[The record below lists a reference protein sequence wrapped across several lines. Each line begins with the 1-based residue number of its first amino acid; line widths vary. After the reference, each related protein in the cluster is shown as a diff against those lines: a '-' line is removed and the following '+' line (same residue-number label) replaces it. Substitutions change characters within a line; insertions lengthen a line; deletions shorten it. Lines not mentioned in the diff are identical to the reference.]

1 MTDHRR
7 IKNSCIGFISNLC
20 LLFFISTSFA
30 SAEVTAD
37 KIKTQTAHKVLQLG
51 DTTDENSEQA
61 LELPSDVAVHAGKI
75 YVVDGSHHRIM
86 VYDLK
91 GKFLFQFG
99 SKGEQPGQLNYPV
112 GIDVS
117 TDNRVYVADSGNH
130 RIQIFSNKGVFLSGF
145 TIKSDKKNNK
155 KGNKKE
161 IRPIDVIR
169 HSRTGNIIVSCSN
182 HRLMIY
188 TAKGK
193 LLKKWGSNGM
203 NRGEFR
209 YPATIVELKDGRIA
223 VVDVLNSRAQV
234 FNMNGSIS
242 LTVGE
247 WGVLPGQLFRPKGI
261 AIDQQGNFYISDS
274 YMNVVQKFSDG
285 GDFVAVLGDKGK
297 PYDMLTPV
305 GMSISQNRLYVVEM
319 KKNRVSVYQL
329 GK

>member
-1 MTDHRR
+1 MKHHLR
-7 IKNSCIGFISNLC
+7 IKNNYLCFISNLC
-20 LLFFISTSFA
+20 LLFFITTGLA
-30 SAEVTAD
+30 VAEVTAG
-37 KIKTQTAHKVLQLG
+37 KIKTQAAHKVLQLG
-51 DTTDENSEQA
+51 GTVADDSGLA
-61 LELPSDVAVHAGKI
+61 LELPSDVDVHAGKI

-112 GIDVS
+112 GIDVA

-130 RIQIFSNKGVFLSGF
+130 RIQIFSSKGVFLSGF
-145 TIKSDKKNNK
+145 AINNDKKDS
-155 KGNKKE
+155 KKE
-161 IRPIDVIR
+161 IRPIDLIS
-169 HSRTGNIIVSCSN
+169 HSRTGNIFVSGSN

-193 LLKKWGSNGM
+193 LLKKWGNNGI

-209 YPATIVELKDGRIA
+209 YPATIAELEDGRIA

-234 FNMNGSIS
+234 FNIDGSIS
-242 LTVGE
+242 LAVGE
-247 WGVLPGQLFRPKGI
+247 WGILPGQLFRPKGI
-261 AIDQQGNFYISDS
+261 AIDKQGNYYISDS
-274 YMNVVQKFSDG
+274 YVNVVQKFSDD
-285 GDFVAVLGDKGK
+285 GDFVAVLGNKGK

-305 GMSISQNRLYVVEM
+305 GMSIYQNRLYVVEM
-319 KKNRVSVYQL
+319 KRNRVSVYQL